1 MVFFAGLL
9 CNTTSILVALF
20 TMAFTRY
27 LVFKVIYINLSE
39 GSYRETNT
47 LLASNRAQ
55 SCRQNLKL
63 HYLIIYLQ
71 TAWNIIIFDIK
82 KESTRRS
89 SIKWTK
95 ILFQDDMYYI
105 ANFKYLLKIRILS
118 NNKCRKQILKFIRNT

>member
-1 MVFFAGLL
+1 MYLSIIYHAAEGEIKLTSGGGPSSHFYVVFFAGLL

-47 LLASNRAQ
+47 LLASNRAE

-63 HYLIIYLQ
+63 HYLIIYVQ

-82 KESTRRS
+82 KEST
-89 SIKWTK
+89 
-95 ILFQDDMYYI
+95 
-105 ANFKYLLKIRILS
+105 
-118 NNKCRKQILKFIRNT
+118 